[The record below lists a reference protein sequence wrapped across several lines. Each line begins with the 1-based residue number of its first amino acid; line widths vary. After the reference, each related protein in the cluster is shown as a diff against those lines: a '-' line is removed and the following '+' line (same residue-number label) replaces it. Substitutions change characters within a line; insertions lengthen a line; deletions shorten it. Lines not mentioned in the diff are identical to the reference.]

1 MSAIGTILDSNG
13 KEIVKDLQGSMSSKR
28 LDASGETSRSISH
41 EGEETLTKA
50 ILRITANRSIGAL
63 QHGRKKGRWPPRDAI
78 RKWIDSKPISLT
90 DGMTKDQLAYII
102 QRKIGLEG
110 IEVPNPKNPG
120 GVISDVINDQ
130 LIDKIFKEVK
140 IASINRLVE
149 ATKKVKGGF
158 AK

>member
-1 MSAIGTILDSNG
+1 MSAVGIILNSNG
-13 KEIVKDLQGSMSSKR
+13 KQIVKDLQGSMSSKR
-28 LDASGETSRSISH
+28 LDASGDTSKSISYAV
-41 EGEETLTKA
+41 EETLTKA
-50 ILRITANRSIGAL
+50 ILRIMANRSIGAL
-63 QHGRKKGRWPPRDAI
+63 QHGRRKGRWPPRDAI

-110 IEVPNPKNPG
+110 IEVPNFHNPG

-140 IASINRLVE
+140 LASVNRLVE
-149 ATKKVKGGF
+149 ATRKMKGGF
-158 AK
+158 AA